1 MIGTLVAIEI
11 ECLGRCISNCHT
23 VTATNVSSDNIYTYI
38 LGPYVA
44 RFCMDLAIQ
53 KAKTAGI
60 GFVSCR
66 GKYYNGCFSLTLLSF
81 LVERMFH
88 LKYFQLCL
96 EFMWKGNS
104 LISVFLKAINSAP
117 ICYCKL

>member
-1 MIGTLVAIEI
+1 VETLDFLTLVTRHIYAIALDI
-11 ECLGRCISNCHT
+11 KNSDNILSLKLT
-23 VTATNVSSDNIYTYI
+23 VTYRRTINSFQKDSKSNYHTINATNISSDNIYTYI

-66 GKYYNGCFSLTLLSF
+66 GKYYN
-81 LVERMFH
+81 E
-88 LKYFQLCL
+88 
-96 EFMWKGNS
+96 
-104 LISVFLKAINSAP
+104 
-117 ICYCKL
+117 

>member
-11 ECLGRCISNCHT
+11 ECLGRCISNYHT
-23 VTATNVSSDNIYTYI
+23 ITATNVSSDNIYTYI

-81 LVERMFH
+81 LCRKNASSKIFSIM
-88 LKYFQLCL
+88 
-96 EFMWKGNS
+96 S
-104 LISVFLKAINSAP
+104 
-117 ICYCKL
+117 